1 MGLRNSMGGSG
12 KPPEQIDVHTEAP
25 LRLSGICR
33 AFTMVCICPG
43 AERTH
48 HLYLP
53 THFNSSFNLL
63 LWVIFLKFVCL
74 EHLPGCWLLNCHQTM
89 LTACDVEHEQGA
101 TEVRGLKLFLFR
113 EKFREWAAA
122 HLISLFAF
130 SASLVSVRSIT

>member
-1 MGLRNSMGGSG
+1 MGLRNSIGGSG

-63 LWVIFLKFVCL
+63 LWVSFLKFRL
-74 EHLPGCWLLNCHQTM
+74 
-89 LTACDVEHEQGA
+89 
-101 TEVRGLKLFLFR
+101 
-113 EKFREWAAA
+113 
-122 HLISLFAF
+122 S
-130 SASLVSVRSIT
+130 